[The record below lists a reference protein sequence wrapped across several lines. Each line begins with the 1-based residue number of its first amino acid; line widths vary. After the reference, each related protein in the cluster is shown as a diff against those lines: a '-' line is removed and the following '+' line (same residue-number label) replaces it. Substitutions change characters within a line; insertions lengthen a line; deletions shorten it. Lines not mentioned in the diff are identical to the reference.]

1 MTPSTHRPCAGC
13 QTIGVVSARLILDV
27 ARRNYVRALSNA
39 VAAGVPLAELAQD
52 GEAFSRDMAMA
63 MAERGES

>member
-1 MTPSTHRPCAGC
+1 MTAAAHRSCAGC
-13 QTIGVVSARLILDV
+13 QTIGAVSARLILDV

-52 GEAFSRDMAMA
+52 GEAFSRAL
-63 MAERGES
+63 AEALAEGGAS

>member
-1 MTPSTHRPCAGC
+1 MTAPVHRPCEGC
-13 QTIGVVSARLILDV
+13 QTIGVVSARLILGV

-52 GEAFSRDMAMA
+52 GEAFSRDMARVL
-63 MAERGES
+63 AERGAS